1 MKYNSDGISI
11 NRSKIALPLN
21 IIVIVW
27 FTIIYRQ
34 YISTLDDDYKK
45 NVNSKMLIIF
55 VFLSLVAV
63 YYIKLLPI

>member
-45 NVNSKMLIIF
+45 SVNSKMLIIF

>member
-34 YISTLDDDYKK
+34 YISTLDDDYKS
-45 NVNSKMLIIF
+45 VNSKMLIIF